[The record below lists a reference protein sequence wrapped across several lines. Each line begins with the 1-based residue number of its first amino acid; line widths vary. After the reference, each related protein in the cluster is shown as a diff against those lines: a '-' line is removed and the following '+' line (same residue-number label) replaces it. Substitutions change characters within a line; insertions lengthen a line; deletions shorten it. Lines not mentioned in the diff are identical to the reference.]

1 MMVNQGYSRAI
12 LPLMKQLLLA
22 LTALASPELA
32 SAQHSLVR
40 VWNDQTLKAIR
51 NDLARPPVHAR
62 NLFHVNAAMY
72 DAWAAYVPNAQ
83 PWLLGRTNGNYT
95 CPFPALVTPSDR
107 TAAQKEAMSFAT
119 YRLLRHRFLN
129 SPGFEVTSARLNH
142 LMDSLGYDR
151 TFTGMDPSNGGPAA
165 LGNYIAHHYITFG
178 LQDGSN
184 ESGNYANQYYTP
196 ANASLQMIL
205 PGNPAMADPNRWQP
219 ITLPTSID
227 QAGNPV
233 SSTPPFVGAEWGNV
247 QPFSLTAAQSTIHI
261 RDGHAWRVYLD
272 PGEPAQLDMS
282 SSAGLESFFKW
293 NHVMVSIWQSHLDPA
308 QDVTWDISPA
318 SIGNSS
324 NYPTT
329 PEEYASFYD
338 LLNGGDNSPGHS
350 INPVTGQPYAPNLA
364 DRGNYTRVLAEFWA
378 DGVDSETP
386 PGHWFEILHNVMD
399 LPGFHRRWM
408 GTGPELDTLEYDVK
422 SHFALG
428 SAMHDAAITAWGI
441 KGYYDS
447 VRPVSAVRFMGDRG
461 QCSDPQGPRY
471 DPAGMPIVPGFIEQ
485 VLPGDPLEGPGQE
498 DLYKIKLYTY
508 RGPSYVTNPSSD
520 VAGVGWIL
528 AEDWW
533 PYQRPTFVT
542 PPFAGFISGHST
554 YSRTAAEVLTAIT
567 GSPYFPGGMIEYVI
581 PQNEFL
587 VFEDGPD
594 EEVKLQWATY
604 RDASDACSLSRI
616 WGGIH
621 PAMDDIPGRTIGMQL
636 GPQVVVL
643 ANQYFT
649 EGPPRV
655 VQTTINHDILGPA
668 QAGLPFTMVFQFD
681 RSMDPA
687 SSLVISFPSDDP
699 MATPSLAPLTQ
710 TWIAPDRLEVSTVLL
725 VGQHDLRDIDLIA
738 NGAMDA
744 QGRTMAPYAQA
755 DAFIIDTRF
764 PEVVSITAER
774 PVYTR
779 NEIGP
784 GAVRVHVRFDEP
796 GDPSTQPTI
805 TFTGTPDPTALLLLE
820 EAESAWITDQ
830 EYTAVYTL
838 LDDALEIPAITVTAV
853 GSSDAV
859 GNIQVPFTAEEVFA
873 IDLKAPTTL
882 TLEALDPVLTT
893 DDIGSIAQR
902 LTLTFDEAMDQTI
915 SPTITFNGA
924 DPLDGSL
931 VRVAL
936 MSLWND
942 DHTCQITYS
951 LSANEV
957 EYPDLAINVED
968 LRDAAGN
975 TVVAE
980 VWEDVF
986 SIDTRKPSISSVD
999 PTTTVINDGS
1009 VGSNGWSVE
1018 LTFSEAMDTDVLPF
1032 IATTQAEELGSSLIY
1047 SPSQSSWIA
1056 PTMFNAVFQVLDLEV
1071 EVSGVDIEIS
1081 LARDL
1086 LGNRIP
1092 AGTLAGL
1099 SLVVDTRNPRLLSV
1113 MADPSVVTDA
1123 QVGPEGLILTTTFD
1137 EVMDADIPP
1146 HIVFGGTLSGSLI
1159 LDPVTSAWSNG
1170 STHEAVHGVQ
1180 ASLVNENGVDVEVS
1194 QARDQA
1200 GNTMVARTIPDVLDV
1215 NLTGVGINEMSV
1227 GSALIFSPNPLPS
1240 GGSLR
1245 IMPSDPTGSHQII
1258 VLDAAG
1264 RAVYHEPAL
1273 LSRGGVL
1280 DLAMPSLAAGA
1291 YELVLISSTQRQTGR
1306 FIIIA
1311 H

>member
-1 MMVNQGYSRAI
+1 MVNHGYRAPI
-12 LPLMKQLLLA
+12 LPSMKHLFLAFWSLLA
-22 LTALASPELA
+22 TWQAT
-32 SAQHSLVR
+32 AQHSLVR

-72 DAWAAYVPNAQ
+72 DAWAAYVPSAQ
-83 PWLLGRTNGNYT
+83 PWMLGRTNGNYT
-95 CPFPALVTPSDR
+95 CPFPALTTPSDR
-107 TAAQKEAMSFAT
+107 SAAQKEAMSFAT

-151 TFTGMDPSNGGPAA
+151 TFTGMDPSTGGPAA
-165 LGNYIAHHYITFG
+165 LGNYIAHHYIMFG

-184 ESGNYANQYYTP
+184 ENGNYANQYYTP

-247 QPFSLTAAQSTIHI
+247 HPFSLSAAQSTTYT
-261 RDGHAWRVYLD
+261 RDGHSWKVYLD
-272 PGEPAQLDMS
+272 PGGPAQLDPAS
-282 SSAGLESFFKW
+282 NEGLESFFKW
-293 NHVMVSIWQSHLDPA
+293 NHAMVSIWQSHLDPA
-308 QDVTWDISPA
+308 QDVTWDISPG

-329 PEEYASFYD
+329 PAEYAAFYD

-350 INPVTGQPYAPNLA
+350 LNPVTGQPYAPNLV

-399 LPGFHRRWM
+399 LPGFHRRWL
-408 GTGPELDTLEYDVK
+408 GAGPELDTLEYDVK
-422 SHFALG
+422 AHFALG

-447 VRPVSAVRFMGDRG
+447 VRPVSAIRFMGDRG

-471 DPAGMPIVPGFIEQ
+471 DPAGMPIIAGFIEQ
-485 VLPGDPLEGPGQE
+485 VMPGDPLEGPGQE

-508 RGPSYVTNPSSD
+508 RGPSYVTDPGSD

-594 EEVKLQWATY
+594 EEVRLQWATY

-636 GPQVVVL
+636 GPQVVGL
-643 ANQYFT
+643 ADQYFN

-655 VQTTINHDILGPA
+655 VGTAMSHDVLGPV
-668 QAGLPFTMVFQFD
+668 QSGSLFTMVFQFD
-681 RSMDPA
+681 RAMDPT
-687 SSLVISFPSDDP
+687 STLVVSFPSDDP
-699 MATPSLAPLTQ
+699 MATPSFAPFTQ
-710 TWIAPDRLEVSTVLL
+710 TWTAPDRLEISTTLL
-725 VGQHDLRDIDLIA
+725 NGQHDLRDIDLIVS
-738 NGAMDA
+738 GAKDP

-764 PEVVSITAER
+764 PEVLAITTEQ
-774 PVYTR
+774 PIYTR
-779 NEIGP
+779 NDIGP
-784 GAVRVHVRFDEP
+784 ASVRVHVTFDEA

-805 TFTGTPDPTALLLLE
+805 TFTASSDPTALLVLQE
-820 EAESAWITDQ
+820 EESSWINDQ
-830 EYTAVYTL
+830 EYVAVFAL
-838 LDDALEIPAITVTAV
+838 LDGTSEIPAITVAAV

-859 GNIQVPFTAEEVFA
+859 GNIQLPFTAEAVFA

-882 TLEALDPVLTT
+882 TLEATDAFLTME
-893 DDIGSIAQR
+893 DVGSLAQQ
-902 LTLTFDEAMDQTI
+902 LSLTFDEAMDQTI
-915 SPTITFNGA
+915 APLVIFSGA

-931 VRVAL
+931 TRVAL
-936 MSLWND
+936 MSYWND

-951 LSANEV
+951 LSGNEV
-957 EYPDLAINVED
+957 ELLGLDISVEGLKDIAGNSVVPDL
-968 LRDAAGN
+968 
-975 TVVAE
+975 
-980 VWEDVF
+980 WEDVF
-986 SIDTRKPSISSVD
+986 SIDTRKPTVTSAV
-999 PTTTVINDGS
+999 PATTVINDAS
-1009 VGSNGWSVE
+1009 ADADQWAVQLS
-1018 LTFSEAMDTDVLPF
+1018 FSESMDTSVLPF
-1032 IATTQAEELGSSLIY
+1032 IAPTQPDALSGSLIY
-1047 SPSQSSWIA
+1047 SPNESSWID
-1056 PTMFNAVFQVLDLEV
+1056 PTTFRAAFEVTDLEV
-1071 EVSGVDIEIS
+1071 EVDGVDIGIS
-1081 LARDL
+1081 LARDVH
-1086 LGNRIP
+1086 GNRIT
-1092 AGTLAGL
+1092 AGTLSGL
-1099 SLVVDTRNPRLLSV
+1099 SILVDTRNPRLLSAT
-1113 MADPSVVTDA
+1113 ADPAVITDA
-1123 QVGPEGLILTTTFD
+1123 HVGPEGLVMTTTFD
-1137 EVMDADIPP
+1137 EVMDADMPP
-1146 HIVFGGTLSGSLI
+1146 HIVFDGTLSGSLI
-1159 LDPVTSAWSNG
+1159 FDPALSAWSSG

-1180 ASLVNENGVDVEVS
+1180 ASIVDVNGVDVEVS
-1194 QARDQA
+1194 QARDLA
-1200 GNTMVARTIPDVLDV
+1200 GNPMVIRTIPDVMDV
-1215 NLTGVGINEMSV
+1215 TLTGVGIHEV
-1227 GSALIFSPNPLPS
+1227 SADGPLVLSPNPVPS
-1240 GGSLR
+1240 GGSIRVMTTDALNDHR
-1245 IMPSDPTGSHQII
+1245 ILI
-1258 VLDAAG
+1258 LDAAG
-1264 RAVYHEPAL
+1264 RTVLNVPSVPTLNGTLELAL
-1273 LSRGGVL
+1273 
-1280 DLAMPSLAAGA
+1280 PSLAAGA
-1291 YELVLISSTQRQTGR
+1291 YELVLLSGEHRQTGR
-1306 FIIIA
+1306 IIILA
-1311 H
+1311 P